1 MGKLLLKLFV
11 KDYKNTKDEKVRKKY
26 GLIASF
32 FGLIT
37 NFILFAFKIVLGL
50 ILNMFSLVSDSLNNL
65 SDFANNTLSFF
76 GVKLTYKPADKDHP
90 YGHQRSEYI
99 ISLFIGVVIFSLG
112 AILLYQAVLDL
123 VAFINSIQKTGEP
136 EKSSLSSAYFIIT
149 LIVLSFAIILKVSQS
164 LIYSS
169 YGKAISSMQLKAL
182 AKDSLN
188 DCISTS
194 LIIVG
199 LVFTYLTE
207 YKVDCFF
214 SIVVSI
220 LVIYSSIS
228 IIKDASNILLGEKPN
243 KEVVESLVNLI
254 TFNKNVLGVHDL
266 EIHSY
271 GKMLYAVIHVE
282 VDAKKD
288 VMLSHEMC
296 DELEKEVL
304 NKLNIH
310 LTIHMDPIYI
320 DDPDTNKYKHLVEQF
335 IEKEN
340 KGYHFHDFRI
350 LSGEKRVNL
359 IFDMVIPYEIDN
371 EETRKNI
378 KNDLLEFIADRYG
391 KKVYLILNFDSAIT
405 DLLSSD
411 IEKSDI

>member
-26 GLIASF
+26 GLVASF

-112 AILLYQAVLDL
+112 AILLYQAILDL
-123 VAFINSIQKTGEP
+123 VSFINSIQKTGVP
-136 EKSSLSSAYFIIT
+136 EKSSLSSTYFIIT

-164 LIYSS
+164 FIYSS

-182 AKDSLN
+182 SKDSLN

-199 LVFTYLTE
+199 LVITYLTE

-214 SIVVSI
+214 SLVVSI
-220 LVIYSSIS
+220 LVIYSSIT

-243 KEVVESLVNLI
+243 KEIVESLVNLI
-254 TFNKNVLGVHDL
+254 TSNKNVLGVHDL

-304 NKLNIH
+304 HKLNIH

-320 DDPDTNKYKHLVEQF
+320 DDPDTNKYKHLIEQF

-340 KGYHFHDFRI
+340 KGYRFHDFRI

-359 IFDMVIPYEIDN
+359 IFDMIIPYEIDN

-411 IEKSDI
+411 KEKSDI

>member
-26 GLIASF
+26 GLVASF

-112 AILLYQAVLDL
+112 AILLYQAILDL
-123 VAFINSIQKTGEP
+123 VSFINSIQKTGVP
-136 EKSSLSSAYFIIT
+136 EKSSLSSTYFIIT

-164 LIYSS
+164 FIYSS

-182 AKDSLN
+182 SKDSLN

-199 LVFTYLTE
+199 LVITYLTE

-214 SIVVSI
+214 SLVVSI
-220 LVIYSSIS
+220 LVIYSSIT

-243 KEVVESLVNLI
+243 KEIVESLVNLI
-254 TFNKNVLGVHDL
+254 TSNKNVLGVHDL

-304 NKLNIH
+304 HKLNIH

-340 KGYHFHDFRI
+340 KGYRFHDFRI

-359 IFDMVIPYEIDN
+359 IFDMIIPYEIDN

-411 IEKSDI
+411 KEKSDI

>member
-26 GLIASF
+26 GLVASF

-90 YGHQRSEYI
+90 YGHQRSEYV

-112 AILLYQAVLDL
+112 AILLYQAILDL
-123 VAFINSIQKTGEP
+123 VVFINSIQKTGAP
-136 EKSSLSSAYFIIT
+136 EKSSLSSSYFIIT

-254 TFNKNVLGVHDL
+254 TSNKNVLGVHDL

-320 DDPDTNKYKHLVEQF
+320 DDPDTNKYKLLVEQF

-359 IFDMVIPYEIDN
+359 IFDMIIPYEIDN

-378 KNDLLEFIADRYG
+378 KNDLLDFIADRYG

-405 DLLSSD
+405 DLLSND
-411 IEKSDI
+411 KEKSDI

>member
-26 GLIASF
+26 GLVASF

-90 YGHQRSEYI
+90 YGHQRSEYV

-112 AILLYQAVLDL
+112 AILLYQAILDL
-123 VAFINSIQKTGEP
+123 VVFINSIQKTGAP
-136 EKSSLSSAYFIIT
+136 EKSSLSSSYFIIT

-199 LVFTYLTE
+199 LVFAYLTE

-254 TFNKNVLGVHDL
+254 TSNKNVLGVHDL

-320 DDPDTNKYKHLVEQF
+320 DDPDTNKYKLLVEQF

-359 IFDMVIPYEIDN
+359 IFDMIIPYEIDN

-378 KNDLLEFIADRYG
+378 KNDLLDFIADRYG

-405 DLLSSD
+405 DLLSND
-411 IEKSDI
+411 KEKSDI

>member
-112 AILLYQAVLDL
+112 AILLYQAILDL
-123 VAFINSIQKTGEP
+123 VAFINSIQKTGAP
-136 EKSSLSSAYFIIT
+136 EKSSLSSTYFIIT

-243 KEVVESLVNLI
+243 KEVIESLVNLI
-254 TFNKNVLGVHDL
+254 TSNKNVLGVHDL

>member
-1 MGKLLLKLFV
+1 MSKLLLKLFV
-11 KDYKNTKDEKVRKKY
+11 KDYKNIKDEKVQKKY
-26 GLIASF
+26 GLVATF

-112 AILLYQAVLDL
+112 AILLYQAIRDL
-123 VAFINSIQKTGEP
+123 ATFINSIQKTGEP
-136 EKSSLSSAYFIIT
+136 EKSSLSSTYFIIT
-149 LIVLSFAIILKVSQS
+149 LIVLSFAIILKISQS
-164 LIYSS
+164 FIYSS

-199 LVFTYLTE
+199 LVITYLTE

-220 LVIYSSIS
+220 LVIYSSIT

-243 KEVVESLVNLI
+243 KEIIDSLVNLI
-254 TFNKNVLGVHDL
+254 TSNKNVLGVHDL

-271 GKMLYAVIHVE
+271 GKLLYAVIHVE

-340 KGYHFHDFRI
+340 KGYRFHDFRI

-359 IFDMVIPYEIDN
+359 IFDMIIPYEIDN
-371 EETRKNI
+371 EKNRKNI
-378 KNDLLEFIADRYG
+378 KNELLEFIADRYG
-391 KKVYLILNFDSAIT
+391 KKVYLILNFDSAIS

-411 IEKSDI
+411 KEKSEV

>member
-76 GVKLTYKPADKDHP
+76 GVKFTYKPADKNHP